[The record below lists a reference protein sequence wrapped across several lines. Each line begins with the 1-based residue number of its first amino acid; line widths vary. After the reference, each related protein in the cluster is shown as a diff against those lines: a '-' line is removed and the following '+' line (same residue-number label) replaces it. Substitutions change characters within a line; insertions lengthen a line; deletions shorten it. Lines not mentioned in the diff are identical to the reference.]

1 MPRTPDF
8 AQDARILNR
17 LSGHSHSATRADL
30 SGQAE
35 RARAA
40 EARRSTD
47 GSDNTESTELLKQ
60 FSVDSV

>member
-8 AQDARILNR
+8 AQDARVLNR

-40 EARRSTD
+40 EARRSMRAFLAE
-47 GSDNTESTELLKQ
+47 TERDQ
-60 FSVDSV
+60 PRAA